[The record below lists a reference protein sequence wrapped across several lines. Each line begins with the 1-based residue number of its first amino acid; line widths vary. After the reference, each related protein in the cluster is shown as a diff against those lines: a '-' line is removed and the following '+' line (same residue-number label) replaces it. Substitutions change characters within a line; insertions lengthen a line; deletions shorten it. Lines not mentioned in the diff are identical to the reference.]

1 MKSSCGK
8 LSRRKSP
15 FWERLRLMKFQ
26 APMQY
31 KVPKRERE
39 IHKLDGNF
47 NKASFPVVFHLLIL
61 HHLMVPAC
69 SLFEASVVLLCELL
83 GSKSHSAIFLARET
97 HLYQSLDHRFLF
109 FLFMPFSFS
118 CLSNPLYLF
127 ISQED
132 FVNLVAEH
140 FLCLFLFPHSL
151 WAEITDK
158 SFSHS

>member
-26 APMQY
+26 ASMQY

-47 NKASFPVVFHLLIL
+47 NKASFPAVFHLLIL
-61 HHLMVPAC
+61 HHLMVHAC
-69 SLFEASVVLLCELL
+69 SLFEASVVLFCELL

-97 HLYQSLDHRFLF
+97 HLYQFLDHREALPLF
-109 FLFMPFSFS
+109 PFHA
-118 CLSNPLYLF
+118 CQILF
-127 ISQED
+127 IPS
-132 FVNLVAEH
+132 
-140 FLCLFLFPHSL
+140 FLKRILL
-151 WAEITDK
+151 I
-158 SFSHS
+158 